1 MLLHSAKDGTAA
13 GVKIVGAAILRAVS
27 IRVLHVSASFPRSDT
42 DSTAPF
48 LADLTNLQREAGWE
62 VAVLATHDQGLPG
75 RHVVGGADV
84 RRARYAPDRFEVLA
98 YRGGGHKSL
107 RSPAHALLLPG
118 LLASLAAN
126 AAAEIRRFRPDVVHA
141 HWILPSGLVLASF
154 PKRARPRAVLTMHGN
169 DVELASSKVARPV
182 ARAAARRADALLAVS
197 DPLARRADEV
207 LGLPAGTVSVARLP
221 VPSELTPTPFPAGP
235 LRLLAAG
242 RASYE
247 KGFDVL
253 LAALAPATEHPF
265 AGPQFVG
272 PQFAEPQW
280 RVTLVTDGPERP
292 RLEAQA
298 AAAGLGDSVS
308 FLPLQPR
315 AALFDLMREHHA
327 VVVPSRAEGLGMLAL
342 EALALGRPVVASR
355 VGGLTDV
362 VTDGD
367 DGSLVP
373 PDDPAAL
380 GVALANLAGS
390 IRAPRAEALA
400 RHSDAAV
407 LDAHAR
413 AYAIDT
419 AKAPKQ

>member
-1 MLLHSAKDGTAA
+1 MQVT
-13 GVKIVGAAILRAVS
+13 GAAILRAVA

-42 DSTAPF
+42 DPTAPF
-48 LADLTNLQREAGWE
+48 LADLTSLQREAGWE
-62 VAVLATHDQGLPG
+62 VAVLATHDQGLPS
-75 RHVVGGADV
+75 RHIVGGAHV

-98 YRGGGHKSL
+98 YRGGGHRSL

-126 AAAEIRRFRPDVVHA
+126 TLAEIRRFRPDVVHA
-141 HWILPSGLVLASF
+141 HWILPSGLVLASL
-154 PKRARPRAVLTMHGN
+154 PKRARPRTVLTMHGN
-169 DVELASSKVARPV
+169 DVELASSKMARPI

-221 VPSELTPTPFPAGP
+221 VPSGLTPTPLPTGP

-242 RASYE
+242 RASHE

-253 LAALAPATEHPF
+253 LAALAL
-265 AGPQFVG
+265 V
-272 PQFAEPQW
+272 AEPAFAQQQW

-315 AALFDLMREHHA
+315 AALFDLMREHH
-327 VVVPSRAEGLGMLAL
+327 VVVAPSRAEGLGMLAL

-355 VGGLTDV
+355 VGGLMEV
-362 VTDGD
+362 VTEGD
-367 DGSLVP
+367 DGRLVP

-380 GVALANLAGS
+380 ADALTDLAGS
-390 IRAPRAEALA
+390 IRPPVGAAVA
-400 RHSDAAV
+400 RHSAAAV

-419 AKAPKQ
+419 AKAPKP

>member
-1 MLLHSAKDGTAA
+1 M
-13 GVKIVGAAILRAVS
+13 GAAILRAVS
-27 IRVLHVSASFPRSDT
+27 PSSSVSIRVLHVTASFPRSDT

-62 VAVLATHDQGLPG
+62 VAVVATHDQGLPS
-75 RHVVGGADV
+75 RHIVGGAHV

-126 AAAEIRRFRPDVVHA
+126 TAAEIRRFRPDVVHT

-154 PKRARPRAVLTMHGN
+154 PKRARPRTVLTMHGN
-169 DVELASSKVARPV
+169 DVELASSRVARPI
-182 ARAAARRADALLAVS
+182 ARAAARLADALLAVS

-253 LAALAPATEHPF
+253 LAALASATEPPF
-265 AGPQFVG
+265 AE

-298 AAAGLGDSVS
+298 AAAGLGNSVS

-355 VGGLTDV
+355 VGGLTEV

-373 PDDPAAL
+373 PDDPTAL

-390 IRAPRAEALA
+390 IRAPRATAVA
-400 RHSDAAV
+400 RHSSAAV

-419 AKAPKQ
+419 AKAPKP